1 MGNTVKVKI
10 DTLDARKIIKEGLN
24 EYGIDTLRLLVKSLN
39 RENKLH
45 SKHIKE
51 LDGVIEQYQELC
63 NRLIEEKRT
72 LLNVLEEE
80 EE

>member
-1 MGNTVKVKI
+1 MGNTVKVELSPEVNF
-10 DTLDARKIIKEGLN
+10 D
-24 EYGIDTLRLLVKSLN
+24 EYSIHSLRLLVKSLN
-39 RENKLH
+39 RENKIH
-45 SKHIKE
+45 SEHIKD

-63 NRLIEEKRT
+63 NRLIEEKKT